1 MDDADIDDP
10 FNPNDSHGG
19 ASTTTTDDSGPSQ
32 DLIDNVAAMGFST
45 QLAKKA
51 LVLNNNDISAAVEWL
66 FANPDDDGI
75 LEDNNQSGPVVNVK
89 QEKSELITRLNAD
102 TQSNGKYELQSVI
115 CHKGTSH
122 ILVIMLFYQ
131 KLIDNEY
138 KWVLFNDE
146 KLWFVMMP
154 IYKI

>member
-1 MDDADIDDP
+1 MQIL
-10 FNPNDSHGG
+10 NQMVNMSY
-19 ASTTTTDDSGPSQ
+19 
-32 DLIDNVAAMGFST
+32 N
-45 QLAKKA
+45 QLY
-51 LVLNNNDISAAVEWL
+51 V
-66 FANPDDDGI
+66 
-75 LEDNNQSGPVVNVK
+75 
-89 QEKSELITRLNAD
+89 TR
-102 TQSNGKYELQSVI
+102 V
-115 CHKGTSH
+115 HPH